1 MQGKGEEMSW
11 TRVSALLP
19 AVLAACAN
27 VAAVDQ
33 GADAGSSA
41 PAVAAVDPQPG
52 EVPADAKFTV
62 EFSVAMDEGPLVAK
76 TGRSESVVLA
86 PEANAEL
93 AAAAIEHGAL
103 SAAERTLLVPAR
115 PAIAADR
122 KSITL
127 APDDPLSAG
136 KLYLLISPRLK
147 DSDGRL
153 LAGGV
158 RRYAFDVKRPKATAR
173 LVFPSAGGAAPDNL
187 RVVRA
192 FAASGRLAV
201 HGPDG
206 AEVTSAEAHG
216 DVVLTLPSPPA
227 VGARYLLALDG
238 AEDAE
243 QFFTVAACSRSTAP
257 ALEGGVAH
265 LLVRDTAVDAEIAL
279 DWPATV
285 EIEVAEAAGGEP
297 CAGTCSK
304 VSAYASCAARA
315 CGPQSFDCKIGLRI
329 DGLKPAQDYALRVVA
344 QDDFGH
350 ELRGPVQRF
359 STVAPLPRVILSEV
373 MANPPAPQAEAQYV
387 EILNQGPG
395 AAVLDSLA
403 LVQADGIL
411 RPLSGVPPP
420 VPVQLA
426 PGARAL
432 AVGSSFDRTRY
443 PSLPPGTPVLRASTR
458 RLLGRGLNHKS
469 PQAFRMVLK
478 GEVPVELAQF
488 PGGAPRCPAGAS
500 LQRDETVPPDG
511 DAHWT
516 CGPVGGTPGAPP

>member
-1 MQGKGEEMSW
+1 MSW
-11 TRVSALLP
+11 TRVSAVLP

-27 VAAVDQ
+27 VTAADQ
-33 GADAGSSA
+33 GADAGPSA

-52 EVPADAKFTV
+52 EVLADAKFTV
-62 EFSVAMDEGPLVAK
+62 EFSAAMDEGPLVAK

-86 PEANAEL
+86 PEANVEL

-103 SAAERTLLVPAR
+103 SAAERTLLIPAR

-127 APDDPLSAG
+127 APDQPLSTG

-158 RRYAFDVKRPKATAR
+158 QRYAFEVKQPPAKGK
-173 LVFPSAGGAAPDNL
+173 LVSPAAGSAAPDNL

-192 FAASGRLAV
+192 FAASGRLAL

-216 DVVLTLPSPPA
+216 EVVLTLPSPPA

-238 AEDAE
+238 VEDVE
-243 QFFTVAACSRSTAP
+243 QFFTVAACSRSAAP
-257 ALEGGVAH
+257 ALQGGAAQ
-265 LLVRDTAVDAEIAL
+265 LLVRDTAVAAEIAL
-279 DWPATV
+279 DWPANV
-285 EIEVAEAAGGEP
+285 EVQVGEAADGEP
-297 CAGTCSK
+297 CAGACSK
-304 VSAYASCAARA
+304 ASAYASCYAQA

-329 DGLKPAQDYALRVVA
+329 GGLKPAQDYALRVVA

-350 ELRGPVQRF
+350 ELRGPVQKF
-359 STVAPLPRVILSEV
+359 STVAPLPRVILSEL
-373 MANPPAPQAEAQYV
+373 MADPPAPQAEAQYV
-387 EILNQGPG
+387 EILNLGPG
-395 AAVLDSLA
+395 VAVLDSLA

-411 RPLSGVPPP
+411 RPLVAVPPP
-420 VPVQLA
+420 LPVQLA

-432 AVGSSFDRTRY
+432 AVGSSFDRARY

-458 RLLGRGLNHKS
+458 RLLGRGLSHTS
-469 PQAFRMVLK
+469 PQAFRLVLK
-478 GEVPVELAQF
+478 REVPVELAQF

-511 DAHWT
+511 DAHWS